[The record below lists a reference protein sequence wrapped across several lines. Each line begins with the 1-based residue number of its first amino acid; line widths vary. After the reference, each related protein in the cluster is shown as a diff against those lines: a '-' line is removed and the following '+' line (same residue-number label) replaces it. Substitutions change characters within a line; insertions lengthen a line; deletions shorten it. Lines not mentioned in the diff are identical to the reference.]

1 MRPVVKVSLSLLLAV
16 VFFSIFA
23 FLAFSGLFEVIETTF
38 FSPRVFAQY
47 RTTLSRTANQ
57 IEAFHSDQLQ
67 RLEAVLSNDSMRTVF
82 RANQSQTDIL
92 TREQLISRLRGE
104 QTGFEFVQFFDL
116 DATRLHFSSR
126 SSDFSGTG
134 VQRVYVPLEELPE
147 RETVVPLVQSSPT
160 NSDVLLYPDRNFFVY
175 RVSIND
181 TEGILR
187 GVALFFYNTFGLSN
201 RLIQN
206 GYMRTGTVVHIITDD
221 ALLVGVERGESVNLA
236 EQIRPTLEGEG
247 EQAFRVETDDGV
259 QFLVPQIVH
268 GETRLA
274 TIAPLQ
280 EFLIGSHLQVI
291 ILVGVFLTA
300 FLLIFLLLNI
310 RQDSTLL
317 LSERIKRL
325 QISLLKEYVENR
337 NEIDFDRWQAEL
349 RSRKPEVVKRIRRGV
364 GRVRRSEKD
373 ELDQLAERGW
383 DEIVELLSRRASA
396 PSDGAVDMA
405 RIEQMIERVL
415 QNLPARV
422 RGTEGMAGTATA
434 ASDPEQRALPDP
446 GSSGSEA
453 SSELE
458 ELGEIEEAEEVEEGD
473 EADEAEE
480 IAELDEADELDEA
493 EELEEIEEAETVD
506 DLEEI
511 EEPGELEEVEEL
523 DVVAA
528 GAEGDDLEEVEEIAD
543 RDEADDLDDLDE
555 VEEATDLE
563 DVEEVNEVAE
573 LDEVDELEEVDAV
586 DVTDDV
592 DDLEEIEDVAEL
604 YDAEEIEEVD
614 DVEGIEEAGE
624 ADELDALE
632 EVEEIEEIEAA
643 DDTEEIEEVAELDE
657 VEELEET
664 VEADDVDDLE
674 EIEEVVE
681 LDDADEAE
689 PLVELSGS
697 RSNESV
703 GSLSF
708 ASRSGKPGA
717 PVWEFTQAAVEQEI
731 EAITNQELSN
741 REGVETDSQD
751 PFAPRIAGLSGFE
764 LVERDEFLRLLGS
777 SSVIEETEGVYRID
791 TALYER
797 ASGGTGPIEARTLGR
812 SEGNASDYW
821 RDDDLI
827 LLGPT
832 SVAPARH
839 AVAAE
844 KTYEASQE
852 YRSPTTGRT
861 AGARSGE
868 SDDGDAIIRSCVF
881 GLDYDRYLEGFRP
894 DDGGVMRSLVYFT
907 RSANARSALLAVS
920 ENESFTVT
928 YQLGVDDSCDG
939 RLSVDAGSELNSQVM
954 QTGSAMSLDVSLADI
969 PGVQA
974 GCESSHLEAFTPV
987 VFLPVGFRGKSG
999 YLIMSMYPESGSI
1012 SDIISRVRTNA
1023 HFPQGQ

>member
-92 TREQLISRLRGE
+92 TRDQLISRLRGE

-187 GVALFFYNTFGLSN
+187 GVALFFYNAFGLSN

-383 DEIVELLSRRASA
+383 EEIVELLSRRASA

-458 ELGEIEEAEEVEEGD
+458 ELGEIEEAEEVEE
-473 EADEAEE
+473 
-480 IAELDEADELDEA
+480 IAELDETDELEQ
-493 EELEEIEEAETVD
+493 IEEAESVD

-511 EEPGELEEVEEL
+511 EEAGELEEFEEL
-523 DVVAA
+523 DVVEA
-528 GAEGDDLEEVEEIAD
+528 GAEGEDLEEVEEIAD
-543 RDEADDLDDLDE
+543 RDEADELEEVEEAEELDDLDE
-555 VEEATDLE
+555 IEEATELE
-563 DVEEVNEVAE
+563 EVEEVDEVAE
-573 LDEVDELEEVDAV
+573 LDEADELEEVDAV

-604 YDAEEIEEVD
+604 EDAEEIEEVD

-643 DDTEEIEEVAELDE
+643 DDTEEIEEVAELEE

-664 VEADDVDDLE
+664 VEADDIDDLE

-689 PLVELSGS
+689 PLVELSGG

-717 PVWEFTQAAVEQEI
+717 PVWEFTQAAVEQEL
-731 EAITNQELSN
+731 EAITNQELADV
-741 REGVETDSQD
+741 EGGKIDSQD
-751 PFAPRIAGLSGFE
+751 PVAPRIAELSGFE
-764 LVERDEFLRLLGS
+764 LVERDEFLRLVGS

-797 ASGGTGPIEARTLGR
+797 ASGGTGPIEAHTLGR

-821 RDDDLI
+821 YDDDLI

-954 QTGSAMSLDVSLADI
+954 QTGSALSLDVSLAEI
-969 PGVQA
+969 PGVKA
-974 GCESSHLEAFTPV
+974 GCETSHLEAFTPV